1 MELTSTTSKSFST
14 HANTSKFSWRLTARL
29 LPSGGWICLHCQGYP
44 VSEVK
49 LKPCGTHFSLLM
61 SANENKAVT
70 STAPE
75 ELLQSNPAH
84 LIPLHSL
91 LSAPL
96 GIGHSHTRKWASKS
110 VARMLPSNSAA
121 RMLPSNSAAR
131 TSLQAR
137 WRDRPGGV
145 IEAFTFP
152 VGEFCSA

>member
-1 MELTSTTSKSFST
+1 MAVECMELTSTTSKSFST
-14 HANTSKFSWRLTARL
+14 HANASKFSWRLTARL

-75 ELLQSNPAH
+75 ELSQSNPAH

-96 GIGHSHTRKWASKS
+96 GIGHSHTRKWAS
-110 VARMLPSNSAA
+110 NSAA

-131 TSLQAR
+131 SSLQAR
-137 WRDRPGGV
+137 WRDWPGGV

-152 VGEFCSA
+152 VGEFCSR